1 MAQAKQGDTVKV
13 HYIGKL
19 ADGSTFDNSHDQ
31 EPLEFTIGAGQV
43 LPGFEGAVL
52 GMEPGESKT
61 LTIPSD
67 DAYGAYDDEMLME
80 VDRSQLP
87 SKIEPQVGQ
96 QLQVRQPDGETF
108 SVIVAEI
115 ETETVT
121 LDANHPLAGKDLT
134 FEIMLVSIA

>member
-19 ADGSTFDNSHDQ
+19 ADGTTFDNSHDE
-31 EPLEFTIGAGQV
+31 EPLEFTLGAGQV

-61 LTIPSD
+61 MTIAAD

-96 QLQVRQPDGETF
+96 QLQ
-108 SVIVAEI
+108 
-115 ETETVT
+115 
-121 LDANHPLAGKDLT
+121 
-134 FEIMLVSIA
+134 

>member
-1 MAQAKQGDTVKV
+1 MAQVKQGDTVKV

-19 ADGSTFDNSHDQ
+19 ADGTTFDNSHD
-31 EPLEFTIGAGQV
+31 EDPLEFTLGAGQV

-52 GMEPGESKT
+52 GMEPGDSKT
-61 LTIPSD
+61 MTIPAD
-67 DAYGAYDDEMLME
+67 DAYGAYDEEMLME

-115 ETETVT
+115 EPDKVT

-134 FEIMLVSIA
+134 FEIVLVSIN